1 LNPTRA
7 GILDVIRLLGGNV
20 TTRPAGETLGE
31 PVGEVTAMAADLR
44 GSEIGGE
51 VAVRAIDEIP
61 IACALGAR
69 ARGKTTF
76 SDVGDL
82 RVKESNRI
90 AVMVDV
96 LRAFGLDAEEEKTGL
111 SMEGRPDRPL
121 RAARVASHGDHRV
134 AMTAAVLGLVADGES
149 VVEDIDC
156 IATSFPRFVGTLRAL
171 GADLEVAT

>member
-1 LNPTRA
+1 
-7 GILDVIRLLGGNV
+7 
-20 TTRPAGETLGE
+20 
-31 PVGEVTAMAADLR
+31 
-44 GSEIGGE
+44 
-51 VAVRAIDEIP
+51 
-61 IACALGAR
+61 
-69 ARGKTTF
+69 
-76 SDVGDL
+76 
-82 RVKESNRI
+82 
-90 AVMVDV
+90 MVDV